1 MKKEKTFTESCDF
14 KFVIRGHYSTG
25 NLRSEELGNINKDI
39 LWDYISNNICD
50 FYKDV
55 EITIS
60 NVKVEE
66 E

>member
-14 KFVIRGHYSTG
+14 EFVIRGHYSTG
-25 NLRSEELGNINKDI
+25 NLWAEELGNINKDI

-60 NVKVEE
+60 NVEVEE